1 MNSHFGIS
9 NLPIVIY
16 HSECSYTQSDL
27 FECELNQFPY
37 AYPQCNSYRE
47 AGVKCECELMLP
59 QKLDFNNLIAL
70 CTDGE
75 VELYSAIST
84 LHGNIHV
91 CINGTWSKVC
101 GQGNSVVDN
110 NLASVVCTEIGYSP
124 YGKYTCFG
132 NCNYC
137 MYVL

>member
-16 HSECSYTQSDL
+16 HSECSYNLNDL
-27 FECELNQFPY
+27 FECELNRFPY
-37 AYPQCNSYRE
+37 SYPQCNNYHE

-59 QKLDFNNLIAL
+59 QKLDFNNYVAL
-70 CTDGE
+70 CNNGE
-75 VELYSAIST
+75 VELYSTVST
-84 LHGNIHV
+84 LHGNIRV
-91 CINGTWSKVC
+91 CINGTWSKIC

-110 NLASVVCTEIGYSP
+110 NLASVVCTEIGHSP

-132 NCNYC
+132 NYC
-137 MYVL
+137 VYIL